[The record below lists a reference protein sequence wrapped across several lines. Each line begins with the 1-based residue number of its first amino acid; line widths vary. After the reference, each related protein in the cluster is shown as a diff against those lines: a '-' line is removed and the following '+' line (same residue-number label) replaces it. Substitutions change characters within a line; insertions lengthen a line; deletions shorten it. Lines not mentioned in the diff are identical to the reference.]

1 MVWCAVAA
9 WVGFTL
15 PSAVLMI
22 LAAALLTSHPDW
34 MSAPWLQ
41 GLMVAAVA
49 VVAQAVV
56 GMQRRLTPDPQRA
69 SVMVGSAVLVL
80 LVQTSWVQ
88 VLALV
93 AGALAGLSWLAPP
106 PAGAAPQAMLQVP
119 VRRSIAILLLAL
131 FALVVLALP
140 WLGASARPVV
150 IQQLSS
156 FLRAGALVF
165 GGGHVVLP
173 LLEQSLVPPGWLG
186 LDQFLAGY
194 GLAQSVPGPMFS
206 FSAFLVLICRADC
219 MG

>member
-1 MVWCAVAA
+1 
-9 WVGFTL
+9 
-15 PSAVLMI
+15 MI
-22 LAAALLTSHPDW
+22 LAAALLASHPDW

-56 GMQRRLTPDPQRA
+56 GMQRRLAPDPQRA

-119 VRRSIAILLLAL
+119 VRRSIAVLLLAL
-131 FALVVLALP
+131 FVLMVLALP
-140 WLGASARPVV
+140 WASARPVV
-150 IQQLSS
+150 ISS
-156 FLRAGALVF
+156 
-165 GGGHVVLP
+165 
-173 LLEQSLVPPGWLG
+173 
-186 LDQFLAGY
+186 
-194 GLAQSVPGPMFS
+194 
-206 FSAFLVLICRADC
+206 
-219 MG
+219 